1 MLMIGATV
9 GGLIGP
15 PISGILMESF
25 HPWFPIYVVVAISPI
40 ILASMFFLPETLQ
53 RRATDAH
60 EPSQTAVEW
69 ARSQITVSLSQAR
82 AATSLLRNPSV
93 ALILLTFLT
102 HSPVNAAHT
111 MTLIQYVSQQFG
123 WDIAQT
129 SFLLSPLGVMN
140 VIVLAGLPKVADAL
154 TSPTRRFKLSP
165 FRKDSVLARISLIF
179 LITACL
185 IEGLSRS
192 ITPFIFGLFTGTFGA
207 AASPLSRALLTH
219 YVDSRFT
226 SRLMALISIVE
237 TAGAFLGGPLIA
249 VFFQIGQEKGGTLT
263 GLPFLY
269 VGSLTAG
276 ALVCLMY
283 IRAPVKQEEE
293 EEVVGLSEQYAD
305 ETGREDGL
313 YSDEPDAPIR

>member
-1 MLMIGATV
+1 
-9 GGLIGP
+9 
-15 PISGILMESF
+15 MESF
-25 HPWFPIYVVVAISPI
+25 DPWVPIYVVAAISPI
-40 ILASMFFLPETLQ
+40 VLAGMFLLPETLQ
-53 RRATDAH
+53 RRATDTH

-69 ARSQITVSLSQAR
+69 ARFQITASLSQAR
-82 AATSLLRNPSV
+82 AATFLLRNPSV
-93 ALILLTFLT
+93 ALVLLTFLA

-111 MTLIQYVSQQFG
+111 MMLVQYVSQQFG

-140 VIVLAGLPKVADAL
+140 VIVLACLPKVAGAL
-154 TSPTRRFKLSP
+154 TSPTHRFRLSA
-165 FRKDSVLARISLIF
+165 FRKDTVLARSSFSFIAI
-179 LITACL
+179 ACV

-192 ITPFIFGLFTGTFGA
+192 ITPFVFGLFTGTFGA

-249 VFFQIGQEKGGTLT
+249 VFFQIGQEKGGSLT
-263 GLPFLY
+263 GLPYLY
-269 VGSLTAG
+269 VGSLAAG

-283 IRAPVKQEEE
+283 IRAPEEPGEE
-293 EEVVGLSEQYAD
+293 EEVVGLSEQYVD
-305 ETGREDGL
+305 EPRGDRL